1 MNGVQI
7 IDRDGRMLVSSETI
21 AAGAGVQHKNVL
33 ELVENSRADFEDFG
47 PIAFE
52 TRMGVPLPQGGFA
65 RSTRIAMLNEEQAT
79 LLMTYQRNTEQVR
92 GFKKALVR
100 AFFEMRKAQAASS
113 APVALTRRDLA
124 LAVIAAEDEADRQR
138 ERAER
143 AESVEKAII
152 SSEGLS
158 VREFHKHYFAD
169 TSERE
174 FNQVLY
180 TSGLLINQR
189 GKGEPRR
196 DGSFRDGGQ
205 HRHPG
210 HAGKRFF
217 YLDAGI
223 AGNGHRFAQTRVR
236 PGEPEIALVR
246 YLAGRGLSATRA
258 IADTAAL
265 GTNIHRSTREVYA

>member
-1 MNGVQI
+1 MTNVQI
-7 IDRDGRMLVSSETI
+7 IDRDGGLLVSSETI
-21 AAGAGVQHKNVL
+21 AEGSGVQHKNVI
-33 ELVENSRADFEDFG
+33 ELVDANRADFEEFG

-52 TRMGVPLPQGGFA
+52 TRMGAALPQGGFG
-65 RSTRIAMLNEEQAT
+65 RSTRIAMLSEPQAT
-79 LLMTYQRNTEQVR
+79 LLMTYQRNTDPVR
-92 GFKKALVR
+92 AFKKALVR
-100 AFFEMRKAQAASS
+100 AFFEMAKARAVASS
-113 APVALTRRDLA
+113 PAALTRRDLA

-138 ERAER
+138 ARAER
-143 AESVEKAII
+143 AEGVEKAII

-189 GKGEPRR
+189 GKGERRR

-236 PGEPEIALVR
+236 PGEPEIGLVR
-246 YLAGRGLSATRA
+246 YLAGRGLRATRA
-258 IADTAAL
+258 ISDTAAL
-265 GTNIHRSTREVYA
+265 GTNIHRSTQEVYA